1 MVFDEV
7 ECDARR
13 HRRRDVLLSIRFA
26 VSVHIDVQPF
36 AGDVVAVVAFGVVV
50 VADDWR
56 PLAPVQVLQLH
67 HEPRHLAV
75 VVRVAESPPDS
86 RSCPRC
92 VLTAVLPRFVGHSS
106 SHTTSQSS
114 SSRSAR
120 YSLRI
125 ETSPWLRILTTELVR
140 VLYRRTDETRS
151 VRQLDTHSV
160 RGMAL
165 SWKPILVL
173 NFLWLPPR
181 LCPRVQAA

>member
-1 MVFDEV
+1 MVFGGV

-75 VVRVAESPPDS
+75 VVRVAESPLDGHPPS
-86 RSCPRC
+86 RG
-92 VLTAVLPRFVGHSS
+92 VLARFVGHSS